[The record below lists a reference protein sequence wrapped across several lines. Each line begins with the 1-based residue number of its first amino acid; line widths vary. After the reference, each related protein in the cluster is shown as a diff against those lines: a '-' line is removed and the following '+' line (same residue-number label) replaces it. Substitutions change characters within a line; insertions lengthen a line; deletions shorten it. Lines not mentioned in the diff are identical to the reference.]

1 MKSINKK
8 YSVIIIALFV
18 VLAVFFFSGQ
28 VEETSQ
34 NSEENSIISPYAGQ
48 ESRGIKS
55 LSETEIEGLLAG
67 AGTPFG
73 GMAKLGELNGYP
85 GPKHVLEAVEF
96 GEFELTEGQLEKIEN
111 LYEEMRSEAIEL
123 GTKIIEI
130 EQRLDD
136 SFADKSMTLE
146 VLESEVTKSAE
157 LYGQLRFLHLKYHL
171 FMVDILTSEQV
182 EKYNE
187 LRGYN
192 SENPCEDVPEGH
204 DPEMWKLHHGCN

>member
-96 GEFELTEGQLEKIEN
+96 GEFELTEEQLEKIEN

>member
-1 MKSINKK
+1 MNSINKK

-34 NSEENSIISPYAGQ
+34 NSEESSIISPYAGQ

-55 LSETEIEGLLAG
+55 LSDTEIEGLLAG

-96 GEFELTEGQLEKIEN
+96 EEFELTEDQLERIEN
-111 LYEEMRSEAIEL
+111 IYEEMRFEAIEL

-130 EQRLDD
+130 EQGLDD

-146 VLESEVTKSAE
+146 VLEREVSESAE

-182 EKYNE
+182 EQYNE

-204 DPEMWKLHHGCN
+204 DPEIWKLHHGCN